1 MSVEMAGIG
10 MTSARTRQRLI
21 GRLKSQGITNE
32 EVLLAIETIPR
43 HLFMDEAIASRAYED
58 TALPIGHGQ
67 TISQPYVVA
76 LMTSILLAGEKP
88 KRVLE
93 IGTGCGYQTAVLA
106 NLVEEVYTVELI
118 EPLYRGAR
126 QRLRKLG
133 YHNIHFKL
141 ADSKIGWPEQGLF
154 DAIIATAAA
163 EQVPADLLAQLNVG
177 ARLVIP
183 IGKSGAQDLLQ
194 YTRTENDFECKH
206 LADVSFVPLINT
218 STSTGD

>member
-1 MSVEMAGIG
+1 MPVDTVGIG
-10 MTSARTRQRLI
+10 MTSARTRLRLI
-21 GRLKSQGITNE
+21 ERLKSQGITNE
-32 EVLLAIETIPR
+32 GVLAAIENIPR

-76 LMTSILLAGEKP
+76 LMTSALLEDRLP

-106 NLVEEVYTVELI
+106 NLIEDVYTVELI
-118 EPLYRGAR
+118 EPLFRIAR
-126 QRLRKLG
+126 ERLRKLG

-141 ADSKIGWPEQGLF
+141 ADSNIGWPEQGLF

-163 EQVPADLLAQLNVG
+163 EQVPPDLLAQLNVG
-177 ARLVIP
+177 ARLIIP
-183 IGKSGAQDLLQ
+183 IGKAGAQDLLQ
-194 YTRTENDFECKH
+194 YTRTENDFACKH
-206 LADVSFVPLINT
+206 LADVRFVPLINT
-218 STSTGD
+218 ED